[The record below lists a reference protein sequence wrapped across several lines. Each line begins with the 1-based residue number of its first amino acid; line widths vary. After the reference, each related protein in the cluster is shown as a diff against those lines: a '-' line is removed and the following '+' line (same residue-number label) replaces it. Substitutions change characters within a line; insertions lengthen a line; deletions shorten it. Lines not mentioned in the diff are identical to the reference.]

1 MLDSKTQITKIER
14 LRELLSGA
22 SLIAQREIRDQLRD
36 WRILVPIVL
45 LTLFFPVLMNF
56 TANSLVSFVEK
67 YNAPLIGDRLIPFLL
82 MIVGFFPISISLVIA
97 LESFVGEKERL
108 TIEPLLCTPLSDSQI
123 FIGKLWASLFL
134 PLSASYLGILVY
146 LVGIWTL
153 LGWRAPVAFLL
164 LIFVLTTMQGMVMVS
179 GAVVISSQTTSVR
192 AANLLASFVIIPMAL
207 LIQGESVIMF
217 WAHYGALWW
226 IALGL
231 LVVAGLLMRVGLAQF
246 RREELLGRELDNINL
261 KRVLKTFWANF
272 KGQAGNI
279 LDWYLKE
286 LTHSLKVTLL
296 PTALSALVLL
306 MGVIIG
312 IKEANVFLFPLDSV
326 PQSSTLSL
334 ITSRLELLKTI
345 PIASFSLVWFQ
356 NLRAIFLATLAGI
369 FTFGVLGVL
378 ILALPFALIGYFMAS
393 MARIGI
399 SPWIFLSAFIL
410 PHGLFEL
417 PAILVSG
424 GAILRLGATLVAPS
438 SGRTVSEAWLRAL
451 ADWAK
456 LALGLVLPLMLIAAG
471 VEMFITPRIALW
483 LLNR

>member
-1 MLDSKTQITKIER
+1 
-14 LRELLSGA
+14 
-22 SLIAQREIRDQLRD
+22 
-36 WRILVPIVL
+36 
-45 LTLFFPVLMNF
+45 
-56 TANSLVSFVEK
+56 
-67 YNAPLIGDRLIPFLL
+67 
-82 MIVGFFPISISLVIA
+82 
-97 LESFVGEKERL
+97 
-108 TIEPLLCTPLSDSQI
+108 
-123 FIGKLWASLFL
+123 
-134 PLSASYLGILVY
+134 
-146 LVGIWTL
+146 
-153 LGWRAPVAFLL
+153 
-164 LIFVLTTMQGMVMVS
+164 LTTVQGMVMVS

-279 LDWYLKE
+279 LDWYRKE

-312 IKEANVFLFPLDSV
+312 VKEANVFLFPLDSV